1 MHAREGSVKG
11 LVSAGRGCRCVAT
24 LAVLLA
30 WLGLGGA
37 ARAQDAE
44 VGASSDEPAESEAL
58 PDVEPPDDAALAD
71 ADLEALGGDAEA
83 GDDAAPEAQAAVDA
97 AGVESAVTTGARAE
111 APSAP
116 DPEQRN
122 GFVKP
127 ESESE
132 LSWAGGMELDTG
144 YARYTFESAALNDE
158 DVYDF
163 RGRFVFGPT
172 LEHRFWQDW
181 FVAAR
186 GEAVLWVREQL
197 GVYQVN
203 VDDVFAQVGKRGVWD
218 FKLGRF
224 RPWRVYHKGLGF
236 DLYTL
241 EDAGACV
248 QNPCSADAGTFGP
261 HTYEVSYLYDRETAG
276 RGAFHVYPSR
286 WSGLELAAT
295 YGQGG
300 VSNTWG
306 VRGAGM
312 VHFDFLRVMAA
323 AEYRSAR
330 PREEASA
337 LDPDGNT
344 VACDKCGVSERVGFG
359 GGVEVTVAPIEVG
372 LNAARGSADL
382 YTVTSGA
389 FDEGGSNTT
398 TSLGG
403 YAELD
408 VGSLAFER
416 RLVVGFGLNRTEA
429 LAVNENF
436 RRHVQAAAYVA
447 YPLGFDAA
455 MVKLVLSRSDL
466 TGLTLV
472 DEVNRVFTEAKSA
485 VSAARLRFVYP
496 F

>member
-1 MHAREGSVKG
+1 MGAREVPASRQ
-11 LVSAGRGCRCVAT
+11 ATRRRGRARLGP
-24 LAVLLA
+24 LAVTAALLCA
-30 WLGLGGA
+30 GEPA
-37 ARAQDAE
+37 FAQDLEADDDRAGDDTAE
-44 VGASSDEPAESEAL
+44 ADTGPEAL
-58 PDVEPPDDAALAD
+58 PDADATRRDEGVDELGAQTQAADPGSAPPATGAGAGDGAAAQDAQASPPVPPD
-71 ADLEALGGDAEA
+71 
-83 GDDAAPEAQAAVDA
+83 
-97 AGVESAVTTGARAE
+97 S
-111 APSAP
+111 
-116 DPEQRN
+116 EQKN

-127 ESESE
+127 RSESE
-132 LSWAGGMELDTG
+132 LSWSGGLELDTG
-144 YARYTFESAALNDE
+144 YAQYTFESAALNDE

-163 RGRFVFGPT
+163 RGRFVLGPT
-172 LEHRFWQDW
+172 LEHSFWQDW

-203 VDDVFAQVGKRGVWD
+203 VDDVFAQLGKRGLWD
-218 FKLGRF
+218 LKLGRF

-248 QNPCSADAGTFGP
+248 QNPCTADAGTFGP
-261 HTYEVSYLYDRETAG
+261 HTYEVSFIYDRETAG
-276 RGAFHVYPSR
+276 RGAVHVYPTA

-306 VRGAGM
+306 VRGAAL
-312 VHFDFLRVMAA
+312 VHFDFLRAMAA
-323 AEYRSAR
+323 AEFRSAR

-337 LDPDGNT
+337 LDPSGNT
-344 VACDKCGVSERVGFG
+344 VACDKCGVSDRVGFG
-359 GGVEVTVAPIEVG
+359 GGVEITVAPIEVG
-372 LNAARGSADL
+372 FNAARGTADI
-382 YTVTSGA
+382 YTVTTGA

-408 VGSLAFER
+408 LGSLAWQR
-416 RLVVGFGLNRTEA
+416 SLILGFGLNRTET

-472 DEVNRVFTEAKSA
+472 DDVNRVFTEAKSA
-485 VSAARLRFVYP
+485 MSAARLRFVYP